1 MALFLKKQLRISTK
15 RIDLYEEALTHKSYK
30 PKSRHN
36 EKLEFLGDSIISAI
50 ISHYLLIL
58 FPKKSEGELSVIR
71 SNIVRRETLNK
82 IAKNIGIDK
91 VLKCNPGLQ
100 HEIEGES
107 RLLGNALEAL
117 IGAIYLDKGYQ
128 KTYKIVLSHLIWPY
142 IIENELA
149 EEEKNFKGRL
159 LELSQQKN
167 MDILFETNEVM
178 KKGVKYFNSIVLV
191 NSAEYGRGVAVKKKE
206 AEQRAAEEAYKKL
219 LLG

>member
-1 MALFLKKQLRISTK
+1 
-15 RIDLYEEALTHKSYK
+15 
-30 PKSRHN
+30 
-36 EKLEFLGDSIISAI
+36 
-50 ISHYLLIL
+50 
-58 FPKKSEGELSVIR
+58 
-71 SNIVRRETLNK
+71 
-82 IAKNIGIDK
+82 
-91 VLKCNPGLQ
+91 LKCNPGLQ